1 MNFKS
6 SVVNTSFGRCAEHT
20 IEVSVHHRHLLSCRL
35 LELYKQSLLFS
46 PRSLIGASLWNSS
59 ALTMNIR
66 MYLYMPRAVRGRF
79 TFRDHLAMISKCS
92 YNLCYYFRFK
102 SNVSWFRSKGVLLFL
117 SGGRSRANESTKV
130 VLRCHVV
137 SAVY

>member
-66 MYLYMPRAVRGRF
+66 MYLYIYAASSTRPLHF
-79 TFRDHLAMISKCS
+79 S
-92 YNLCYYFRFK
+92 
-102 SNVSWFRSKGVLLFL
+102 RSSSDDFEVLIQFVLLF
-117 SGGRSRANESTKV
+117 SF
-130 VLRCHVV
+130 
-137 SAVY
+137 